1 MSIRSSFLILS
12 SFLSLLACS
21 PQQDA
26 DSAETTAQLQTQLA
40 QAQAEIAA
48 LKANQTMSPGLV
60 HSVFFWLK
68 EDLTAEQQAAFRA
81 GVASLRDVSTI
92 QNMYVGPVA
101 PTEERGV
108 IDNTYSIA
116 LLVHF
121 ADVAGQNAYQ
131 IDPIHLKFV
140 DDHKDKWTKVVVY
153 DSMVE

>member
-1 MSIRSSFLILS
+1 MSIRSSFLTLFS
-12 SFLSLLACS
+12 CLSLFACS
-21 PQQDA
+21 PQQDTDTA
-26 DSAETTAQLQTQLA
+26 AATAELQTQLT
-40 QAQAEIAA
+40 QAQAEIAT
-48 LKANQTMSPGLV
+48 LKANQPVQVGLV

-68 EDLTAEQQAAFRA
+68 DNLTTEQETAFRA
-81 GVASLRDVSTI
+81 GVASLRGVGSV
-92 QNMYVGPVA
+92 QQMYIGTVA

-140 DDHKDKWTKVVVY
+140 EDHKDKWTKVVVY